1 MSGEPGSSIANP
13 IFIIGVPRS
22 GTTALHRL
30 LCQHPQIAWLS
41 GWCVRYPHRPELNR
55 ALMQA
60 LDLPL
65 LGPLL
70 AGRFKP
76 WEAYDFWEHHCRG
89 FRRPFRDLTAEDASQ
104 RVCQQLPAVF
114 NQLTSPKRH
123 RLLLKITGWPRL
135 AFLHRVFPYARFVHL
150 VRDGRAVANS
160 LLNTDFWLGWQGP
173 ANWRWGPLNDDQ
185 EARWQQTNQ
194 SFVALAGLQWEILLR
209 ATEVAA
215 DHLPAGTLL
224 EVRYEALCADPAG
237 TIHQIAQ
244 FCHLPWD
251 QLRPIRQPLN
261 NQNNKWQHD
270 LSPIQQSHLQQTI
283 RLYLQRYGY
292 N

>member
-1 MSGEPGSSIANP
+1 MVNRQSSIANP

-30 LCQHPQIAWLS
+30 LCQHPQVAWLS

-65 LGPLL
+65 VGSLL
-70 AGRFKP
+70 TRRFKP
-76 WEAYDFWEHHCRG
+76 WEGYDFWESHCRG

-104 RVCQQLPAVF
+104 RVCQRLPAVF
-114 NQLTSPKRH
+114 NQLTTPNRH

-135 AFLHRVFPYARFVHL
+135 GFLHRVFPQACFIHL

-160 LLNTDFWLGWQGP
+160 LLNPDFWLGWQGP
-173 ANWRWGPLNDDQ
+173 HNWRWGLLDGDQ
-185 EARWQQTNQ
+185 AARWQKTGQ

-215 DHLPAGTLL
+215 GLLPAGTLL

-237 TIHQIAQ
+237 TLHQIAQ
-244 FCHLPWD
+244 FCQMPW
-251 QLRPIRQPLN
+251 PPPHPPNQPLHS
-261 NQNNKWQHD
+261 QNNKWQQE
-270 LSPIQQSHLQQTI
+270 LTPTQQSHLQQTI
-283 RLYLQRYGY
+283 AAYLQRYSY
-292 N
+292 E